1 MQRPDDV
8 EALKNAIKNGQATEI
23 MDMVREM
30 DAVVHALGLEDD
42 FAKPSDRIKRLLRA
56 DLED

>member
-8 EALKNAIKNGQATEI
+8 EALKNAIKNGPATEI

-42 FAKPSDRIKRLLRA
+42 FEQPSDRIKRLLRA
-56 DLED
+56 DLAG

>member
-1 MQRPDDV
+1 MQTPEDV
-8 EALKNAIKNGQATEI
+8 AALERAIQNGQATEI

-42 FAKPSDRIKRLLRA
+42 FEKPSDRIKRLLREQM
-56 DLED
+56 ED